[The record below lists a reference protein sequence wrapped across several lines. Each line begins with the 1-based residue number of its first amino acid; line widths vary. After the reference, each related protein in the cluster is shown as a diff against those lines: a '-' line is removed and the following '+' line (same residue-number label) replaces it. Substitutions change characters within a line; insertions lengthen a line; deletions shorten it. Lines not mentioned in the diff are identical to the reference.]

1 MGNRPTSPH
10 IWVKSCNKK
19 AMRSNKAEPADFG
32 FLNLD
37 NVAVRMPTAM
47 ATPQG

>member
-10 IWVKSCNKK
+10 IWVNSCYKK

-32 FLNLD
+32 FLYLG

-47 ATPQG
+47 ATPRR